1 MTYKL
6 LTTNRDG
13 IKIYAKIEDNGNYRV
28 TCSEQDLDFI
38 KWVEEGNTPLPAD
51 E

>member
-6 LTTNRDG
+6 LATNMDG
-13 IKIYAKIEDNGNYRV
+13 VKIYAKIEDDGNYRV
-28 TCSEQDLDFI
+28 TCSEQDVDFI
-38 KWVEEGNTPLPAD
+38 KWIALGNTPESA